1 MHSNGWLY
9 SDPVQQRQQELL
21 GEAERQRLVA
31 YAETLAAQP
40 GPASLLVAAFLTLA
54 LAPHASAAGTS
65 PRAAWRTL
73 AKDEAA

>member
-40 GPASLLVAAFLTLA
+40 GPASLLVAAWLRSAADL
-54 LAPHASAAGTS
+54 LAPPAGAR
-65 PRAAWRTL
+65 PRVVKA
-73 AKDEAA
+73 